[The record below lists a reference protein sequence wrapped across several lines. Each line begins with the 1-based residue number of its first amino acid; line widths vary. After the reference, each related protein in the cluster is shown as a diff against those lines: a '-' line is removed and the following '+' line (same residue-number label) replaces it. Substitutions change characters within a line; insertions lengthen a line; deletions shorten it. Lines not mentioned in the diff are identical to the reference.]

1 LIDAVKLS
9 IGNRKWLP
17 AVGPA
22 NRAEARVSL
31 WPRDP
36 AAIGRRAV
44 VGEASV
50 TTDGGRWHAEIEAST
65 HGHTL
70 DGDYVWPFPP
80 VSMWLLGGWSTV
92 FGADSIS
99 LAVALQV
106 VFLPIVVG
114 WYLYARAVA
123 HDVPSAFWPAAFI
136 LAVGAALRLD
146 TGRYVHTGRSDRL
159 SLHACRSGNPGVPRA
174 DAMGTVR
181 GRSALVLCGFPILTK
196 QDFWPPA
203 VFMLVAGGFWRY
215 GWPERGKLWA
225 SAFLSV
231 FVGALVI
238 ALTAG
243 IGTLPEVAGGSAA
256 SIEGWRASFQ
266 AG

>member
-1 LIDAVKLS
+1 MA
-9 IGNRKWLP
+9 
-17 AVGPA
+17 
-22 NRAEARVSL
+22 ARSGGD
-31 WPRDP
+31 R
-36 AAIGRRAV
+36 RRAV
-44 VGEASV
+44 IGEASV

-136 LAVGAALRLD
+136 LAVGDAYGSIPVGMYTPAA
-146 TGRYVHTGRSDRL
+146 
-159 SLHACRSGNPGVPRA
+159 PI
-174 DAMGTVR
+174 
-181 GRSALVLCGFPILTK
+181 GFLFTL
-196 QDFWPPA
+196 A
-203 VFMLVAGGFWRY
+203 
-215 GWPERGKLWA
+215 
-225 SAFLSV
+225 
-231 FVGALVI
+231 ALVI
-238 ALTAG
+238 LVSRARTPWG
-243 IGTLPEVAGGSAA
+243 PYVAGVL
-256 SIEGWRASFQ
+256 
-266 AG
+266 